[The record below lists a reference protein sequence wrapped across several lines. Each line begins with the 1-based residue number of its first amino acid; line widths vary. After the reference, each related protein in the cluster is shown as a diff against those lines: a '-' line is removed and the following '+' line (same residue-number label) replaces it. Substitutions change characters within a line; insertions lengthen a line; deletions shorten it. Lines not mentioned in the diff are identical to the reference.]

1 MINSLWYSLH
11 GILHPTTFRVGTEQL
26 PFCSCLETENSQ
38 QLFIFFP
45 LNFLKLIYLAP
56 LHDCPDVA
64 VTRVLLDYVV
74 FQSFHWNWVFMVL
87 GAAEV
92 T

>member
-1 MINSLWYSLH
+1 MASFTQLLSGLAQSGFHFVVVLKLKIHNSY
-11 GILHPTTFRVGTEQL
+11 
-26 PFCSCLETENSQ
+26 
-38 QLFIFFP
+38 LFFS
-45 LNFLKLIYLAP
+45 LNFLKLIYFAP

-64 VTRVLLDYVV
+64 VTRVLLDHVV
-74 FQSFHWNWVFMVL
+74 FQFFHWHWVFMVL